1 MPVAVRTLLVH
12 SDPLA
17 AKEITEWFAEV
28 EDIEIV
34 ESTNLP
40 SKALL
45 LVSEYEPDVVILDDR
60 IPEAHELAEQI
71 GRDFLNSGVIILGTP
86 PAEDAYRKGMQA
98 GVRDVVM
105 QPFRPLDLAD
115 AIYKS
120 YDYGRKRRLIIPQF
134 TEAPPEAPRAGTKF
148 ITVFSPKGGVGK
160 STIAVNLAVALA
172 TKKGRNRVVL
182 WDLDLHNGIVNV
194 ATNMV
199 PKRPITDLINEIQY
213 LDAEMMESYLETHS
227 SGLQVLCSP
236 FTPEFAD
243 YVSSDNVA
251 QIMSALRNTK
261 DYVII
266 DTSPF
271 FHDPVMTAMEQS
283 NCILLIGSL
292 DVASVKNLKAGL
304 MVMDSLQY
312 PRSKI
317 KLIINR
323 GNIDFGVLPR
333 DVEVTLKLPIMYT
346 LPSEDRV
353 AVASLNE
360 GSPVV
365 QAYAKADLGRS
376 FIELADL
383 IISKFEQEGASSAP
397 ARKPGLF
404 GRRRRA
410 AGEG

>member
-12 SDPLA
+12 TDPQA
-17 AKEITEWFAEV
+17 TKQITEWLAEV

-40 SKALL
+40 SKALS
-45 LVSEYEPDVVILDDR
+45 LVSEYEPDVVIMDDR
-60 IPEAHELAEQI
+60 IPEAYELAERI
-71 GRDFLNSGVIILGTP
+71 GQDFINSGVILLGSP
-86 PAEDAYRKGMQA
+86 PTEDAYRKGMRA
-98 GVRDVVM
+98 GARDVII

-115 AIYKS
+115 SIYKA
-120 YDYGRKRRLIIPQF
+120 YDYGRKRRVIIPQF
-134 TEAPPEAPRAGTKF
+134 TESPQEAPRTGTKF

-172 TKKGRNRVVL
+172 AKKGRNRVVL

-194 ATNMV
+194 AANMV
-199 PKRPITDLINEIQY
+199 PKRQITDLINEIQY
-213 LDAEMMESYLETHS
+213 LDAEMLESYLETHS

-243 YVSSDNVA
+243 YVSSDNVT
-251 QIMSALRNTK
+251 QIMSALREKK

-271 FHDPVMTAMEQS
+271 FHDPVMTALEQS
-283 NCILLIGSL
+283 NWILLIGSL
-292 DVASVKNLKAGL
+292 DVACIKNLKASL

-317 KLIINR
+317 RLVINR
-323 GNIDFGVLPR
+323 GNIDYGVLPR
-333 DVEVTLKLPIMYT
+333 DVEVTLKLPIMYS
-346 LPSEDRV
+346 LPSDFKI
-353 AVASLNE
+353 AVQSLNE
-360 GSPVV
+360 GTPLV
-365 QAYAKADLGRS
+365 QAYAKAELGRS

-383 IISKFEQEGASSAP
+383 IIAKFEQEGSTATPSK
-397 ARKPGLF
+397 RTGLF
-404 GRRRRA
+404 GRRRQA